1 MALQTNQTKK
11 NKVSTIAGDFWLK
24 YNPHR
29 KAANMTGKL
38 ASDRNFTRKY
48 RSSNVHL
55 FEGVKTNG

>member
-11 NKVSTIAGDFWLK
+11 NSISIIAGDFWLK

-29 KAANMTGKL
+29 KAENMTGKL
-38 ASDRNFTRKY
+38 ASDKRFTRKY

-55 FEGVKTNG
+55 FDGDKDNG